1 MTATRAPTFAEVA
14 DAAARLAGRAV
25 RTPLLRS
32 AALDS
37 RTGGTV
43 LLKSELS
50 QHTGSFKYRGAMN
63 RISRLDDA
71 ARKAGVVAYSSGNHA
86 QAVAAVAQA
95 LGTPAVIVMPSDA
108 PAVKIA
114 RTRAHGAEIVL
125 YDRAT
130 ENREEIAG
138 RIAAARGA
146 ALVPPFDDPYII
158 AGQGTVGLEI
168 AEDARALGLAPDAV
182 LVPCSGGGLVAGIA
196 LAVTHYFP
204 SVAVYA
210 VEPAGFDDTRRSLA
224 AGTRLANQSGP
235 PSICDALLV
244 ATPGALT
251 FAINAR
257 LLAGGI
263 AVADEDVLRAM
274 AFAHRELGLAVEPGG
289 AVALAAVLAGQFDA
303 RGRTVVAVLSGG
315 NVDEPMMGRALAAAA
330 V

>member
-1 MTATRAPTFAEVA
+1 M
-14 DAAARLAGRAV
+14 DAAARLAGKAV

-32 AALDS
+32 AALDA
-37 RTGGTV
+37 RTGATV
-43 LLKSELS
+43 LLKSEVA
-50 QHTGSFKYRGAMN
+50 QRTGSFKFRGAMN

-95 LGTPAVIVMPSDA
+95 LGAPAVIVMPSDA

-130 ENREEIAG
+130 ENREEIAQ
-138 RIAAARGA
+138 RIAAESGA
-146 ALVPPFDDPYII
+146 TLVPPFDDPYII

-168 AEDARALGLAPDAV
+168 ADDMRSLGLTPDAV
-182 LVPCSGGGLVAGIA
+182 LVPCSGGGLVGGIA
-196 LAVTHYFP
+196 LAVTHTWP
-204 SVAVYA
+204 SIAVYA

-224 AGTRLANQSGP
+224 SGTRVANEPGAN
-235 PSICDALLV
+235 SICDALLV

-251 FAINAR
+251 FSINIR
-257 LLAGGI
+257 MLAGAI
-263 AVADEDVLRAM
+263 AVTDDEVLRAM
-274 AFAHRELGLAVEPGG
+274 AFARRELGLAIEPGG
-289 AVALAAVLAGQFDA
+289 AVSLAALLAGRFEA
-303 RGRTVVAVLSGG
+303 RGRTVVSVLSGG
-315 NVDEPMMGRALAAAA
+315 NVDEAMIDRALAAAA